1 MTGTLVRTSPKR
13 SLYVRALFDY
23 DPVKDDG
30 LPSRGLGFSY
40 GDILHV
46 TNASDEEWWQARKV
60 LPNGEEA
67 GLGII
72 PSKIRWERKMGK
84 KSRRLQFHG
93 SRSST
98 SLDRSL
104 LNASNAN
111 SRRHKGQKISFSR
124 KFPFMKSRE
133 RLNRMEDEEEELIS
147 SELSDSNNSRYVVC
161 LAFSDASW
169 VYRVIIFEAPWGFC

>member
-13 SLYVRALFDY
+13 TLYVRALFDY
-23 DPVKDDG
+23 DPARDDG
-30 LPSRGLGFSY
+30 LPSRGLGFAY

-84 KSRRLQFHG
+84 KGRRLQFHG

-104 LNASNAN
+104 LSAN
-111 SRRHKGQKISFSR
+111 NGHRRHKGQKISFSR

-133 RLNRMEDEEEELIS
+133 RLNRLDDDLDDDLS
-147 SELSDSNNSRYVVC
+147 SDLTADPNILR
-161 LAFSDASW
+161 
-169 VYRVIIFEAPWGFC
+169 

>member
-1 MTGTLVRTSPKR
+1 MHFPLNFRHTGIKDGSRIFV
-13 SLYVRALFDY
+13 ALFDY

-104 LNASNAN
+104 LSASNAN
-111 SRRHKGQKISFSR
+111 RRHKGQKISFSR

-147 SELSDSNNSRYVVC
+147 SELSDSNNSR
-161 LAFSDASW
+161 
-169 VYRVIIFEAPWGFC
+169 